1 VLEAALLCGVVLA
14 AFTVEAALGFGATV
28 VTVALASMFL
38 PLGEVLPA
46 YVPVNMALSAALVV
60 KGRAHV
66 DARLLFTRVAPAV
79 ALGMP
84 IGMWLFGRADER
96 LMKLAFGAFI
106 ILLGSAEL
114 ARSSKESARAS
125 EGPPRVVEWVLL
137 LLGGVAHGAYGTGG
151 PMVVYVA
158 GRRLAASKATFRAT
172 LSLLWLV
179 LNTVLVGSFVLR
191 GEVGRTSL
199 TRSAM
204 LFPSLLAGLWLGQR
218 LHDRAHAG
226 TFRTAVFGGLVV
238 AGLVLVVR
246 NLLLHAR

>member
-1 VLEAALLCGVVLA
+1 MLEAALLCLVVLA

-38 PLGEVLPA
+38 PLGDVLPA

-66 DARLLFTRVAPAV
+66 DARLLLTRVAPAV

-84 IGMWLFGRADER
+84 FGMWLFGHADER
-96 LMKLAFGAFI
+96 AMKLGFGAFI
-106 ILLGSAEL
+106 VLLGSAEL
-114 ARSSKESARAS
+114 LRGSKAEDSSGGAPRAF
-125 EGPPRVVEWVLL
+125 EWVLL
-137 LLGGVAHGAYGTGG
+137 VLGGVAHGAYGTGG

-172 LSLLWLV
+172 LSLLWLL
-179 LNTVLVGSFVLR
+179 LNAILVASFVVR
-191 GEVGRTSL
+191 GEVGRTSV

-204 LFPSLLAGLWLGQR
+204 LVPSLLAGLWLGQR
-218 LHDRAHAG
+218 LHDRARAG
-226 TFRTAVFGGLVV
+226 MFRSAVFGGLVV
-238 AGLVLVVR
+238 AGLVLLVR
-246 NLLLHAR
+246 NLWAEGT